1 MEVMIKCRFKMVF
14 GFIIKLLPSASM
26 VQMGDQSER
35 VSHVKFRDFWELKG
49 FISCIACT
57 QELKFGLMVISNNLE
72 ISS

>member
-1 MEVMIKCRFKMVF
+1 MSVLKEMVF
-14 GFIIKLLPSASM
+14 EFIFKILPSASM

-35 VSHVKFRDFWELKG
+35 LSMSSLEFFWELKG

-57 QELKFGLMVISNNLE
+57 QEFKFGLMVISNNLE